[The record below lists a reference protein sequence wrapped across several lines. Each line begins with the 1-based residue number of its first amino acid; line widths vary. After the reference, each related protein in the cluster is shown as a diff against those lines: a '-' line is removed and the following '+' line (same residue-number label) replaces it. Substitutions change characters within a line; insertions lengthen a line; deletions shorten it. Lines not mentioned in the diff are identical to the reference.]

1 MKKLLKKIEIE
12 EADMESNLEEF
23 DRRLR
28 EVMRRYKIENEAL
41 ATEILNLHKD
51 TTQWNN
57 HNLDLSLT

>member
-41 ATEILNLHKD
+41 AAEILNLHKD
-51 TTQWNN
+51 TTQ
-57 HNLDLSLT
+57 